1 MDEQFWRDWES
12 GTVSHLMIQGA
23 TSAGKTLVS
32 ELAILDTCAR
42 DLKAVVLVLLKAMVH
57 ERREQFRQDMPN
69 QRDWGSSSDHK
80 VESSSGCYDP
90 SRLRCS
96 PSTGTHFLFVQLA
109 MGFEGDVEISSALLL
124 KGALPLLS
132 FPPGGK
138 AACAF
143 LLSLPLPVLK
153 ANHGIS
159 AAILFVL
166 TDGHLLRRPRP
177 M

>member
-1 MDEQFWRDWES
+1 MCCACKCRCYFMFIRSFRFCARLFLAWILRFFSASWCFC
-12 GTVSHLMIQGA
+12 
-23 TSAGKTLVS
+23 SAGDNR
-32 ELAILDTCAR
+32 A
-42 DLKAVVLVLLKAMVH
+42 
-57 ERREQFRQDMPN
+57 
-69 QRDWGSSSDHK
+69 GSAGTENFPIK
-80 VESSSGCYDP
+80 LRYKGEASSGCYDP